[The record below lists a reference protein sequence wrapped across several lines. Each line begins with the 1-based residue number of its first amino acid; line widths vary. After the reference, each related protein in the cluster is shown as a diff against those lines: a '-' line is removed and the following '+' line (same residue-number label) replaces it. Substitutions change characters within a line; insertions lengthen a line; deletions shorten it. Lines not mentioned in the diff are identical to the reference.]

1 MAHLRDVIAYII
13 KSYPAA
19 LRHELSNARLT
30 KMIYLADWH
39 QAINHRRQISNIEWY
54 FDNYGPF
61 VNDVK
66 KEAEKHSDLFDVN
79 SDKNMYGQKK
89 AVFSLKNENYQP
101 ELNVEERASI
111 DRVVEAT
118 RKIYWDDFI
127 KLVYSTHPITSSER
141 YSCLD
146 LVGKAEEYRK
156 QKYSMA
162 Q

>member
-1 MAHLRDVIAYII
+1 
-13 KSYPAA
+13 
-19 LRHELSNARLT
+19 
-30 KMIYLADWH
+30 
-39 QAINHRRQISNIEWY
+39 
-54 FDNYGPF
+54 
-61 VNDVK
+61 
-66 KEAEKHSDLFDVN
+66 
-79 SDKNMYGQKK
+79 MYGQKK

-101 ELNVEERASI
+101 KLNVEERASI

-141 YSCLD
+141 YSYLD
-146 LVGKAEEYRK
+146 LVGKAEEYRE